1 LIELGFSN
9 KKKEYLDSEAG
20 QEQMALQIANSIIQ
34 YKKIYFGANA
44 SLNNVLM
51 ATITKKKWKVF
62 QLQGSSIY
70 KIQLLASSKVFLT
83 TV

>member
-51 ATITKKKWKVF
+51 KQQYKKKVEGF
-62 QLQGSSIY
+62 SVAGIFN
-70 KIQLLASSKVFLT
+70 I
-83 TV
+83 

>member
-1 LIELGFSN
+1 MPSVLIELGFYQIRRR
-9 KKKEYLDSEAG
+9 EYLDSEAG

-51 ATITKKKWKVF
+51 VQQQLRKWKVF
-62 QLQGSSIY
+62 QLQQDLQYIKYS
-70 KIQLLASSKVFLT
+70 F
-83 TV
+83 

>member
-1 LIELGFSN
+1 MPSVLIELGFYQIRRR
-9 KKKEYLDSEAG
+9 EYLDSEAG

-51 ATITKKKWKVF
+51 VQQQLKMEGF
-62 QLQGSSIY
+62 QLQQDLQYIKYS
-70 KIQLLASSKVFLT
+70 F
-83 TV
+83 